1 MNTEKYSLSFIG
13 GALLQQQSVKFAE
26 LYLEKNDWGD
36 VRKEVLANNLLQTRT
51 ESSAK
56 RICPEISSR
65 LSHLNRDELEFLV
78 TGDPREQAYLI
89 WLAICRK
96 YHLIYEFSVEV
107 IRERFL
113 TLNYDLCYED
123 FDAFFNA
130 KAEWHEEL
138 EKITVSTRY
147 KVRQILF
154 KMLREAGLWS
164 KDKSIIP
171 AMLSPRLIDLI
182 CSYSNQNLR
191 IFPIMETELQR
202 CAK

>member
-1 MNTEKYSLSFIG
+1 MNTEKYNMSFIG
-13 GALLQQQSVKFAE
+13 GGLLQQESVKLAE
-26 LYLEKNDWGD
+26 LYLEKTDWGE
-36 VRKEVLANNLLQTRT
+36 VRKEAINKNLLQART
-51 ESSAK
+51 SSSAK
-56 RICPEISSR
+56 RICPEICKR
-65 LSHLNRDELEFLV
+65 LSCLNQKELELLV

-96 YHLIYEFSVEV
+96 YRLLYEFSVEV

-113 TLNYDLCYED
+113 SLNNHLSYED

-138 EKITVSTRY
+138 EKITASTRY

-164 KDKSIIP
+164 TDKLIIP
-171 AMLSPRLIDLI
+171 AMLSPRLINVI
-182 CSYSNQNLR
+182 CSHAHQDLH
-191 IFPIMETELQR
+191 IFPIMETTIQG
-202 CAK
+202 CAT